1 MKYDRMKNSEKN
13 IEHGWTMVN
22 PQPFPTVAKW
32 LISAP
37 QQSLWIKPT
46 GCIVIWQ
53 TLPKQTFIT
62 CNILLV
68 LVRML
73 LTTGTSERVE
83 DLQLS
88 ASFQR
93 QWRDWKGLKCLVKKT
108 ETMKSETKVFPHVLS
123 LMDWHE
129 WYNQRKWQCSSSER
143 LRWSQLLQLC
153 SSICRHAIHTRPQE
167 PRQVNRHGFR
177 CLESSHLS
185 WTLHQ
190 ELQNLLK
197 SLKLQ
202 LLHLPEVSLFYWDK
216 QFRSRTIAAVFIGF
230 MMSVLC
236 HTACTT

>member
-1 MKYDRMKNSEKN
+1 MICKIPPEIMKIVSKKNLRIIWYVN
-13 IEHGWTMVN
+13 IWNTTGWRVLKKIIEQVWTMVN
-22 PQPFPTVAKW
+22 PQPFRTVAKW

-62 CNILLV
+62 CNVLLV

-88 ASFQR
+88 ASFRR
-93 QWRDWKGLKCLVKKT
+93 QSRDWKGPKCLVEKT

-129 WYNQRKWQCSSSER
+129 WYNQRKW
-143 LRWSQLLQLC
+143 
-153 SSICRHAIHTRPQE
+153 
-167 PRQVNRHGFR
+167 
-177 CLESSHLS
+177 
-185 WTLHQ
+185 
-190 ELQNLLK
+190 
-197 SLKLQ
+197 
-202 LLHLPEVSLFYWDK
+202 
-216 QFRSRTIAAVFIGF
+216 
-230 MMSVLC
+230 
-236 HTACTT
+236 